1 MKKKLDHDIEIV
13 SALPDAENPTLRRTT
28 KIGRNDPCPCGSGKK
43 AKNCC
48 GIHPE
53 YTYTKYRPH
62 VTREGDMKKFRKHIP
77 FAVGEIVLASKAFP
91 VEAFRGKELVVMERG
106 MEERFG
112 NFYFKVAPVSDPDH
126 LVDTSLWYSDGH
138 LVKPEHYDQD

>member
-1 MKKKLDHDIEIV
+1 MKSNRTAKRILV
-13 SALPDAENPTLRRTT
+13 GQDAESPTLFREN

-48 GIHPE
+48 GIKPV
-53 YTYTKYRPH
+53 YTYN
-62 VTREGDMKKFRKHIP
+62 KFRLKVTPEKYMKRFTRQIP

-106 MEERFG
+106 MEERIG
-112 NFYFKVAPVSDPDH
+112 TFYFKVAPVSDPEH